1 MLISV
6 IVPFLNASRTLPYC
20 LDGLAAQNYRT
31 FEIVFVDNGSTDESA
46 AQIRKFQ
53 SDHPALKV
61 ALMEESRRSAAA
73 ARNTGARAAQGEWIA
88 FTDADCVPDAY
99 WLADL
104 AAAAGRHPQAAA
116 FAGTIIP
123 APSAELIP
131 SFLGLF
137 TLPAIHRE
145 QVYERYTLVSG
156 GFPTANFMV
165 RKPVFEQAGGFDPDI
180 EIYGE
185 DHDLCLR
192 LYQTGG
198 RIQSLTSASVRHIHR
213 NSLEGLVKQSFG
225 FGRSHALM
233 LKKLPGGAFLLLAPG
248 LRLVKSGL
256 GLPVRVWLD
265 LNQADKKF
273 LLAVLLGLV
282 WLPLSLLVPA
292 YLVYLYA
299 SIYRRARDRRAVPC
313 TPQSVFA
320 YEGLLL
326 LKSASMTLG
335 RMYGSLKHRVFCL

>member
-20 LDGLAAQNYRT
+20 LDGLAAQNYKT
-31 FEIVFVDNGSTDESA
+31 FEVVFVDNGSTDESA

-104 AAAAGRHPQAAA
+104 AAAAGRHPEAAA

-123 APSAELIP
+123 APSAEIIP

-213 NSLEGLVKQSFG
+213 NSLEGLVKQS
-225 FGRSHALM
+225 
-233 LKKLPGGAFLLLAPG
+233 
-248 LRLVKSGL
+248 GL

-292 YLVYLYA
+292 YLVYLYT